1 MKKITILLASLVMLF
16 SLKLNAQNERVLL
29 FECFTNTGCGPCAQQ
44 NPALDALI
52 NNNGDRVAAIKYHM
66 NWPASND
73 PMYLHNT
80 VDNNSRRGVYGVN
93 SVPHTVVDGVRF
105 GDMPAGLTQ
114 SMVNNWLAIESPFE
128 MRLGYEVD
136 AAANTITVHVMGMAS
151 AAVTGSLRLYVGVIE
166 REVHYS
172 SAPGSN
178 GERDFYSV
186 MKKLLPKA
194 AGTILG
200 DSMEEGDYFA
210 YTFTWE
216 LANIYDMSQ
225 LDAIAWIQDNG
236 TKEVY
241 QACHSSETFEPYF
254 DNDVALN
261 NVSNL
266 KGMNCSGL
274 AQPTVE
280 MTNFG
285 NNPITTADF
294 EIIVNGEPVATATW
308 NGNLPIYETAEVN
321 LGEVSFAVE
330 AQNTME
336 VRVLSVNGTSDQG
349 AANNNASATFV
360 GTGDIAGK
368 TLKLTV
374 KTDGNPGETTW
385 RLTNLE
391 TGTVVL
397 EGGPYD
403 QANHKYEEVLEIAEN
418 GCYDF
423 TIYDAGGD
431 GITGNGYY
439 TLKASGQTLFAGG
452 DFSDSESNEFYYEV
466 VADVPEHGDFAM
478 GVYPN
483 PTTGIVNVI
492 TTGLQKIAVYNMA
505 GQCVIEGLCE
515 GTLQLDLKPFGSGVY
530 AIKAGDQVWRAVV
543 Q

>member
-1 MKKITILLASLVMLF
+1 MKKITIVLASMMMLL

-52 NNNGDRVAAIKYHM
+52 SNNGDRIAAIKYHM
-66 NWPASND
+66 SWPASND

-80 VDNNSRRGVYGVN
+80 VDNNARRGVYSIN
-93 SVPHTVVDGVRF
+93 AVPHTVVDGIRF
-105 GDMPAGLTQ
+105 SDMPTYLTQ
-114 SMVNNWLAIESPFE
+114 SMVNNYLAVESPFE

-136 AAANTITVHVMGMAS
+136 AAANTITVHVMGIAS
-151 AAVTGSLRLYVGVIE
+151 TAVSGPVRLYVGVIE

-194 AGTILG
+194 AGTVLG
-200 DSMEEGDYFA
+200 DELEEGDYFA

-216 LANIYDMSQ
+216 MANIYDMSQ
-225 LDAIAWIQDNG
+225 LDAIAWVQNSS

-241 QACHSSETFEPYF
+241 QACRSSETFEPYF
-254 DNDVALN
+254 DNDVALD
-261 NVSNL
+261 NVSNV
-266 KGMNCSGL
+266 KSMNCSGL
-274 AQPTVE
+274 AQPKVE

-294 EIIVNGEPVATATW
+294 EIFVNGESVATMTW
-308 NGNLPIYETAEVN
+308 NGNLSTYETTEVD
-321 LGEVSFAVE
+321 LGEVGFAVE

-336 VRVLSVNGTSDQG
+336 VRVVGVNGTNDQG
-349 AANNNASATFV
+349 ATNNYASTTFV

-368 TLKLTV
+368 ALKLTI
-374 KTDGNPGETTW
+374 KTDENPGETTW

-391 TGTVVL
+391 TGAVVL

-403 QANHKYEEVLEIAEN
+403 QGNHKYEEVVELTED

-439 TLKASGQTLFAGG
+439 ILKAAGQTLFAGS
-452 DFSDSESNEFYYEV
+452 DFGNSESNEFYYEV
-466 VADVPEHGDFAM
+466 VA
-478 GVYPN
+478 GVHEQDDLNVGIYPN
-483 PTTGIVNVI
+483 PTTGIVNVS
-492 TTGLQKIAVYNMA
+492 TAGQQKIAVYNMA
-505 GQCVIEGLCE
+505 GQCVFEGLCK
-515 GTLQLDLKPFGSGVY
+515 GALQLDLKPFGSGVY